1 MTSFPTIYLGLQD
14 LAYSFSPDG
23 KRCLVDRWQD
33 LLMLLHDEELPND
46 WRFETTCALAHSFL
60 ECAEEERDEVWGAVD
75 FQDVIGDVAD
85 RLVDVYN
92 GPLLAW
98 LAEVPTRAAFS
109 EPERWSFDDATDIIE
124 QVRCRQFE
132 VIEEMAWHLISYL
145 DENLSE

>member
-46 WRFETTCALAHSFL
+46 WRYETTCAIANSLL
-60 ECAEEERDEVWGAVD
+60 ECAEEAPDTTWTAIE
-75 FQDVIGDVAD
+75 FQDVAGDVAD
-85 RLVDVYN
+85 HLADVYN
-92 GPLLAW
+92 SRLLSW
-98 LAEVPTRAAFS
+98 VAEVPSRAEFTDPDHWA
-109 EPERWSFDDATDIIE
+109 FDDNADIIE
-124 QVRCRQFE
+124 RVRARQYE

-145 DENLSE
+145 DENITE

>member
-33 LLMLLHDEELPND
+33 LLRVLHDEELPND
-46 WRFETTCALAHSFL
+46 WRFQTTCALAHSFL
-60 ECAEEERDEVWGAVD
+60 ECAEKERDEVWGAAE
-75 FQDVIGDVAD
+75 FQDQIEVIVD
-85 RLVDVYN
+85 RLVDDYN
-92 GPLLAW
+92 SPLLAW
-98 LAEVPTRAAFS
+98 VAEVPSRAAFS
-109 EPERWSFDDATDIIE
+109 EPDHWSFDDHADIIE
-124 QVRCRQFE
+124 RVRARQYE